1 MNDPH
6 TSPVADTG
14 LDQALRQLHRE
25 VLDEPV
31 PASMLAAAE
40 HLAAVHARHRR
51 ARQWW
56 QWGGLAAS
64 LVMAFAL
71 GWLGGQQAGPTASQ
85 LAAAGSAQPA
95 QRFAQAATVAHA
107 VYLPEV
113 RHPVEVAAVQQEHL
127 VQWLSKRL
135 GRPLRVPD
143 LQPAG
148 FELVGGRLLPGESGA
163 RAQFMF
169 QNAAGDRVTLYL
181 GAVADQ
187 GMQAETAFRYLDD
200 GSSAAPTFYWV
211 SGGFGYAL
219 TGKLSRTAL
228 LELAHRV
235 HGQV

>member
-1 MNDPH
+1 MNDTHNFP
-6 TSPVADTG
+6 ADTH

-31 PASMLAAAE
+31 PASMLAAAD
-40 HLAAVHARHRR
+40 HLAAVHAHHRR
-51 ARQWW
+51 TRQWL
-56 QWGGLAAS
+56 QWSGMAAS

-71 GWLGGQQAGPTASQ
+71 GWLGSQWMGPSASL
-85 LAAAGSAQPA
+85 LAAASKAMPA

-113 RHPVEVAAVQQEHL
+113 RHPVEVAAAQQEHL

-135 GRPLRVPD
+135 GRPLKVPN
-143 LQPAG
+143 LQPEG
-148 FELVGGRLLPGESGA
+148 YELMGGRLLPGDVGA

-181 GAVADQ
+181 GAVTDQ
-187 GMQAETAFRYLDD
+187 GMQETAFRYLDD
-200 GSSAAPTFYWV
+200 GHTAPTFYWV
-211 SGGFGYAL
+211 SNGFGYAL
-219 TGKLSRTAL
+219 TGKLSRAAL
-228 LELAHRV
+228 LSLANRV